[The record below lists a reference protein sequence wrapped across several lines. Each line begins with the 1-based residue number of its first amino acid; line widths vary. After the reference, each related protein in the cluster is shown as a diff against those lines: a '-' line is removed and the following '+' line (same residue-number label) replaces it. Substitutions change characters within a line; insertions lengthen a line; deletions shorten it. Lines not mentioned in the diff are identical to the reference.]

1 MATKNN
7 RRGRGGSFVNLDLS
21 GVEVSRKAIPEG
33 TYAVVV
39 NKAELTKSREGN
51 NMIKL
56 EFEVTEGPHKGA
68 KLFENC
74 SLQPQ
79 ALFKLKGVML
89 ALGMDIPNG
98 SFDLDTNDLVGLNC
112 EVEVGH
118 ETYEGKKRARI
129 LEYINPEEADE
140 DEDEEDSDDSEEEED
155 DEDEGDLEEKLG
167 EMSKDELKDLALE
180 LDISKKKVLAAK
192 KAKALID
199 LILDEADE
207 EDLMALLDSENDD
220 DEEDEDDEE
229 TDYSEMSLSELK
241 AECKDRGLK
250 VKKGMS
256 KEDLIEMLEEDDEE

>member
-1 MATKNN
+1 MAIRNK
-7 RRGRGGSFVNLDLS
+7 RRGREGSSVNLDLS
-21 GVEVSRKAIPEG
+21 RVEISRKAIPEG

-51 NMIKL
+51 NMIKM

-79 ALFKLKGVML
+79 ALFKLKSVML
-89 ALGMDIPNG
+89 ALGMNIPEG

-129 LEYINPEEADE
+129 LEYINAEEADE
-140 DEDEEDSDDSEEEED
+140 EEEDSDDSEDED
-155 DEDEGDLEEKLG
+155 DEDEVDLEEKLE

-180 LDISKKKVLAAK
+180 LDIPKKKVLAAK

-207 EDLMALLDSENDD
+207 EELMALLDGENDE

>member
-1 MATKNN
+1 MAIRNK
-7 RRGRGGSFVNLDLS
+7 RRGREGSSVNLDLS
-21 GVEVSRKAIPEG
+21 GVEVSRRAIPEG

-51 NMIKL
+51 NMIKM

-79 ALFKLKGVML
+79 ALFKLKSVML
-89 ALGMDIPNG
+89 ALGMDIPEG

-129 LEYINPEEADE
+129 LEYINAEEADE
-140 DEDEEDSDDSEEEED
+140 EEEESDDSEDED
-155 DEDEGDLEEKLG
+155 DEDEVDLEEKLE

-180 LDISKKKVLAAK
+180 LDIPKKKVLAAK

-207 EDLMALLDSENDD
+207 EELMALLDGEN
-220 DEEDEDDEE
+220 EDEDDEDEEE

>member
-1 MATKNN
+1 MATKNR
-7 RRGRGGSFVNLDLS
+7 RRGREGSSVNLDLS
-21 GVEVSRKAIPEG
+21 GVEVSRRAIPEG

-51 NMIKL
+51 NMIKM

-79 ALFKLKGVML
+79 ALFKLKSVML
-89 ALGMDIPNG
+89 ALGMNIPEG

-129 LEYINPEEADE
+129 LEYINAEEADE
-140 DEDEEDSDDSEEEED
+140 EEEDSDDSDGEED
-155 DEDEGDLEEKLG
+155 DVDLEEKLE
-167 EMSKDELKDLALE
+167 EMSRDELKDLALE
-180 LDISKKKVLAAK
+180 LDIPKKKVLAAK

-207 EDLMALLDSENDD
+207 EELLALLDGENE
-220 DEEDEDDEE
+220 DEEDEEEEE

-241 AECKDRGLK
+241 AENNRKDKQIKGLHRGISTTL
-250 VKKGMS
+250 
-256 KEDLIEMLEEDDEE
+256 

>member
-1 MATKNN
+1 MAIRNR
-7 RRGRGGSFVNLDLS
+7 RRGREGSSVNLDLS

-51 NMIKL
+51 NMIKM

-79 ALFKLKGVML
+79 ALFKLKSVML
-89 ALGMDIPNG
+89 ALGMNIPEG

-129 LEYINPEEADE
+129 LEYINAEESDE
-140 DEDEEDSDDSEEEED
+140 EEEDSDDSEDED
-155 DEDEGDLEEKLG
+155 DEDEVDLEEKLE

-180 LDISKKKVLAAK
+180 LDIPKKKVLAAK

-207 EDLMALLDSENDD
+207 EELLALLDGENE
-220 DEEDEDDEE
+220 DEEDGDDEE

>member
-1 MATKNN
+1 MATKNR
-7 RRGRGGSFVNLDLS
+7 RRGREGSSVNLDLS
-21 GVEVSRKAIPEG
+21 GVEVSRRAIPEG

-51 NMIKL
+51 NMIKM

-79 ALFKLKGVML
+79 ALFKLKSVML

-129 LEYINPEEADE
+129 LEYINAEEADE
-140 DEDEEDSDDSEEEED
+140 EEEDSDDSDEEGD
-155 DEDEGDLEEKLG
+155 DVDLEEKLE
-167 EMSKDELKDLALE
+167 EMSRDELKDLALE
-180 LDISKKKVLAAK
+180 LDIPKKKVLAAK

-207 EDLMALLDSENDD
+207 EELLALLDGENE
-220 DEEDEDDEE
+220 DEEDEDEEE

>member
-1 MATKNN
+1 MATKNR
-7 RRGRGGSFVNLDLS
+7 RRGREGSSVNLDLS
-21 GVEVSRKAIPEG
+21 GVEVSRRAIPEG

-51 NMIKL
+51 NMIKM

-79 ALFKLKGVML
+79 ALFKLKSVML
-89 ALGMDIPNG
+89 ALGMNIPEG

-112 EVEVGH
+112 EVGVGH

-129 LEYINPEEADE
+129 LEYINAEEADE
-140 DEDEEDSDDSEEEED
+140 EEEEEDSDDSDEEED
-155 DEDEGDLEEKLG
+155 DVDLEEKLE

-180 LDISKKKVLAAK
+180 LDIPKKKVLAAK

-207 EDLMALLDSENDD
+207 EELLALLDGENE
-220 DEEDEDDEE
+220 DEEDEDEEE

>member
-1 MATKNN
+1 MAIRNK
-7 RRGRGGSFVNLDLS
+7 RRGREGSSVNLDLS

-51 NMIKL
+51 NMIKM

-79 ALFKLKGVML
+79 ALFKLKSVML
-89 ALGMDIPNG
+89 ALGMNIPEG

-129 LEYINPEEADE
+129 LEYINAEEADE
-140 DEDEEDSDDSEEEED
+140 EEEDSDDSDEED
-155 DEDEGDLEEKLG
+155 DEDEVDLEEKLE

-180 LDISKKKVLAAK
+180 LDIPKKKVLAAK

-207 EDLMALLDSENDD
+207 EELLALLDGENE
-220 DEEDEDDEE
+220 DEEDEDEEE

>member
-1 MATKNN
+1 MATKNR
-7 RRGRGGSFVNLDLS
+7 RRGREGSSVNLDLS
-21 GVEVSRKAIPEG
+21 GVEVSRRAIPEG

-51 NMIKL
+51 NMIKM

-79 ALFKLKGVML
+79 ALFKLKSVML
-89 ALGMDIPNG
+89 ALGMDIPEG

-129 LEYINPEEADE
+129 LEYINAEESDE
-140 DEDEEDSDDSEEEED
+140 EEEDSDDSEDED
-155 DEDEGDLEEKLG
+155 DEDEVDLEEKLE

-180 LDISKKKVLAAK
+180 LDIPKKKVLAAK

-207 EDLMALLDSENDD
+207 EELLALLDGENE
-220 DEEDEDDEE
+220 DEEDEDEEE

>member
-1 MATKNN
+1 MTTKNR
-7 RRGRGGSFVNLDLS
+7 RRGREGSSVNLDLS
-21 GVEVSRKAIPEG
+21 GVEVSRRAIPEG

-51 NMIKL
+51 NMIKM

-79 ALFKLKGVML
+79 ALFKLKSVML

-129 LEYINPEEADE
+129 LEYINAEEADE
-140 DEDEEDSDDSEEEED
+140 EEEDPDDSEEED
-155 DEDEGDLEEKLG
+155 DEDEVNLEEKLE

-180 LDISKKKVLAAK
+180 LDIPKKKVLAAK

-207 EDLMALLDSENDD
+207 EELMALLDGENE
-220 DEEDEDDEE
+220 DEEDEDEEE
-229 TDYSEMSLSELK
+229 TDYPEMSLSELK

>member
-1 MATKNN
+1 MATKNR
-7 RRGRGGSFVNLDLS
+7 RRGREGSSVNLDLS
-21 GVEVSRKAIPEG
+21 GVEVSRRAIPEG

-51 NMIKL
+51 NMIKM

-79 ALFKLKGVML
+79 ALFKLKSVML

-129 LEYINPEEADE
+129 LEYINAEESDE
-140 DEDEEDSDDSEEEED
+140 EEEDSDDSEDED
-155 DEDEGDLEEKLG
+155 DGDEVDLEEKLE

-207 EDLMALLDSENDD
+207 EELMALLDGENDE

-229 TDYSEMSLSELK
+229 ADYSEMSLSELK

>member
-1 MATKNN
+1 MATKNR
-7 RRGRGGSFVNLDLS
+7 RRGREGSSVNLDLS
-21 GVEVSRKAIPEG
+21 GVEVSRRAIPEG

-51 NMIKL
+51 NMIKM

-79 ALFKLKGVML
+79 ALFKLKSVML

-129 LEYINPEEADE
+129 LEYINAEEADE
-140 DEDEEDSDDSEEEED
+140 EEEDSDDSEDED
-155 DEDEGDLEEKLG
+155 DEDEMDLEEKLE

-180 LDISKKKVLAAK
+180 LDIPKKKVLAAK

-207 EDLMALLDSENDD
+207 EELMALLDGENE
-220 DEEDEDDEE
+220 DEEDGEEEE

>member
-1 MATKNN
+1 MATKNR
-7 RRGRGGSFVNLDLS
+7 RRGREGSSVNLDLS

-51 NMIKL
+51 NMIKM

-79 ALFKLKGVML
+79 ALFKLKSVML

-129 LEYINPEEADE
+129 LEYINAEEADE
-140 DEDEEDSDDSEEEED
+140 EEED
-155 DEDEGDLEEKLG
+155 PDEGEDSEDDVDLEEKLE

-180 LDISKKKVLAAK
+180 LDIPKKKILAAK

-199 LILDEADE
+199 LMLDEADE
-207 EDLMALLDSENDD
+207 EELLALLDGENDG
-220 DEEDEDDEE
+220 DEEDEDDGE

>member
-1 MATKNN
+1 MATKNR
-7 RRGRGGSFVNLDLS
+7 RRGREGSSVNLDLS
-21 GVEVSRKAIPEG
+21 GVEVSRRAIPEG

-51 NMIKL
+51 NMIKM

-79 ALFKLKGVML
+79 ALFKLKSVML
-89 ALGMDIPNG
+89 ALGMNIPEG

-129 LEYINPEEADE
+129 LEYINAEETDE
-140 DEDEEDSDDSEEEED
+140 EEEDSDDSEDED
-155 DEDEGDLEEKLG
+155 DGDEVDLEEKLE

-207 EDLMALLDSENDD
+207 EELLALLDGENEDG
-220 DEEDEDDEE
+220 EDEDEEE

>member
-1 MATKNN
+1 MATKNR
-7 RRGRGGSFVNLDLS
+7 RRGREGSSVNLDLS
-21 GVEVSRKAIPEG
+21 GVEVSRRAIPEG

-51 NMIKL
+51 NMIKM

-79 ALFKLKGVML
+79 ALFKLKSVML
-89 ALGMDIPNG
+89 ALGMNIPEG

-129 LEYINPEEADE
+129 LEYINAEETDE
-140 DEDEEDSDDSEEEED
+140 EEEDSNDSEDED
-155 DEDEGDLEEKLG
+155 DEDEVDLEEKLE

-180 LDISKKKVLAAK
+180 LDIPKKKVLAAK

-207 EDLMALLDSENDD
+207 EELMALLDGENE
-220 DEEDEDDEE
+220 DEEDEDEEE

>member
-1 MATKNN
+1 MAIRNK
-7 RRGRGGSFVNLDLS
+7 RRGREGSSVNLDLS

-51 NMIKL
+51 NMIKM

-79 ALFKLKGVML
+79 ALFKLKSVML

-129 LEYINPEEADE
+129 LEYINAEEADE
-140 DEDEEDSDDSEEEED
+140 EEEDSDDSEEEDSED
-155 DEDEGDLEEKLG
+155 DVDLEEKLE

-207 EDLMALLDSENDD
+207 EELMALLDGENG
-220 DEEDEDDEE
+220 DEEDEEEEE
-229 TDYSEMSLSELK
+229 TDYSEMSLSDLK

>member
-1 MATKNN
+1 MATKNR
-7 RRGRGGSFVNLDLS
+7 RRGREGSSVNLDLS
-21 GVEVSRKAIPEG
+21 GVEVSRRAIPEG

-51 NMIKL
+51 NMIKM
-56 EFEVTEGPHKGA
+56 EFEVTEGLHKGA

-79 ALFKLKGVML
+79 ALFKLKSVML
-89 ALGMDIPNG
+89 ALGMNIPEG

-129 LEYINPEEADE
+129 LEYINAEEADE
-140 DEDEEDSDDSEEEED
+140 EEEDSDDSDEEED
-155 DEDEGDLEEKLG
+155 DVDLEEKLE
-167 EMSKDELKDLALE
+167 EMSRDELKDLALE
-180 LDISKKKVLAAK
+180 LDIPKKKVLAAK

-207 EDLMALLDSENDD
+207 EELLALLDGENE
-220 DEEDEDDEE
+220 DEEDEDEEE

-256 KEDLIEMLEEDDEE
+256 KEDLIEMLEEDDGE

>member
-1 MATKNN
+1 MATKNK
-7 RRGRGGSFVNLDLS
+7 RRGRGGSSINLDLS

-39 NKAELTKSREGN
+39 NKAELTQSREGN

-79 ALFKLKGVML
+79 ALFKLKSVML
-89 ALGMDIPNG
+89 ALGMNIPNG

-129 LEYINPEEADE
+129 LEYINAEEAE
-140 DEDEEDSDDSEEEED
+140 EEDSDDSEEEED
-155 DEDEGDLEEKLG
+155 EGGLEEKLE

-180 LDISKKKVLAAK
+180 LDIPKKKVLAAK

-207 EDLMALLDSENDD
+207 EELMALLDGENDD
-220 DEEDEDDEE
+220 EEEEDDEEE